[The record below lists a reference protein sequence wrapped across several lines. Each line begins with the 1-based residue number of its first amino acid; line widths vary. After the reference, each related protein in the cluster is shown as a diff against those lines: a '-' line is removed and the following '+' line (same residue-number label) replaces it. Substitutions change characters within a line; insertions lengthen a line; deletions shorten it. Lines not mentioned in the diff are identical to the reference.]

1 MKTRAQSDNIDCAI
15 VHYPP
20 PALAAFYLEGIA
32 VVNRIGQLINL
43 KHRKVWS
50 IKPTATVYEALEL
63 MARKDIGFL
72 VVLQVGKLVG
82 VLSERDYARKI
93 RLAGKDSNTTEVR
106 EIMSTDVVTLCL
118 ECTIEDAMQLMTTHR
133 IRHLP
138 VVDGE
143 KVVGVISMRDVMQ
156 AYLGRQKETIQFLEE
171 MALDR

>member
-1 MKTRAQSDNIDCAI
+1 M
-15 VHYPP
+15 
-20 PALAAFYLEGIA
+20 
-32 VVNRIGQLINL
+32 VNRIGQLINM

-50 IKPTATVYEALEL
+50 IKPTATVFEALEM
-63 MARKDIGFL
+63 MAQKDIGFL
-72 VVLQVGKLVG
+72 VVMQGSKLVG

-93 RLAGKDSNTTEVR
+93 RLAGKDSSTTQVK

-118 ECTIEDAMQLMTTHR
+118 ECSIEDAMQLMTSHR

-138 VVDGE
+138 VVDDE

-156 AYLGRQKETIQFLEE
+156 AYLGRQRETIQFLEE